1 VSVNNLRSGSSVVDL
16 TVERAS
22 RSTDYRLVLRKGSPV
37 TIDLAPEIPEG
48 MEIIGAT
55 LNGAPV
61 QVSQGRKRGL
71 MDRPIRVT
79 LTDSAEV
86 RLTHTGG
93 VGVRPVVSRPV
104 PGDSSVGIRI
114 VGASLRASEYAI
126 DVEGRSG
133 TSAQLALVLLDQ
145 KVLSTQGCTLL
156 NRDGTLV
163 LSVPFD
169 PSASR
174 YVQKHVVV
182 TLQAS
187 PR

>member
-1 VSVNNLRSGSSVVDL
+1 
-16 TVERAS
+16 
-22 RSTDYRLVLRKGSPV
+22 
-37 TIDLAPEIPEG
+37 
-48 MEIIGAT
+48 
-55 LNGAPV
+55 
-61 QVSQGRKRGL
+61 